1 MKKLLSLAVLILFIT
16 SLVVSKARILRITM
30 KRILSILSLISI
42 VSSLLCIE
50 VGGHI
55 TQNTTWTPDNN
66 PYIITSFLYVD
77 AGVTLTIMPGTQ
89 VLCSGADKSN
99 IHNFMWSGN
108 NQPLAKMVIVNGAI
122 NAVGTADNPITFD
135 KYQPDHEYRWGG
147 IYIGPNAP
155 TSTFEFC
162 QFRNAFFCDYIPGE
176 WSLAAID
183 FDNGVINVQSC
194 TFENNLNAIRTG
206 FLQDNILLY
215 DCRFISINDTYPNPF
230 GMTGFIGLSAV
241 PESEPES
248 HYKVTIAKCFFTGT
262 AGLGPVGYYMDIL
275 YLNNVADNFV
285 GRSEQSGDYRS
296 DFGSVSSY
304 GNLLNNGKGGWGCSS
319 SAVTDTVFARRNIM
333 IKPVNAN
340 PGSSPL
346 ILGSNGYGTNYVSDN
361 YLSGCVQVNTTMSNA
376 TTSYIYNNVIE
387 NNYADFTLLFENLN
401 PAYQGGQIRFFNN
414 LVTFWGDYQYPKIV
428 YTYETSPFIFNNTF
442 IDYRTLFRTIGE
454 SDMVFENNII
464 PCTQWSSGS
473 VSQNHHPLLINNCLA
488 SNILP
493 PWDML
498 DGGGNI
504 VADPVF
510 ADTLNGDYSLSIDSP
525 CIDTGAY
532 RPDLPEFDIRY
543 HKRITSGTDGGQ
555 QTIDIGAYEFN
566 SAYIGGLSGIVFN
579 PDNGEMIDCAKIEIN
594 QKLPEFSD
602 SLGCFDYP
610 TGPGVY
616 TVRASRWDYDDQI
629 IENIVVNEGEIV
641 QVAIPM
647 YLTTTAID
655 DPVTPSLKLTTL
667 TNYPNP
673 FNPETTISFI
683 APQAG
688 TTKLSV
694 FNIKGQR
701 VKMLYNGLL
710 SKGHHSIVWNGL
722 DERGTAV
729 SSGIYFVRVE
739 MNGISQTH
747 KMILM
752 K

>member
-1 MKKLLSLAVLILFIT
+1 
-16 SLVVSKARILRITM
+16 M
-30 KRILSILSLISI
+30 KRILFILSLISI

-66 PYIITSFLYVD
+66 PYIITLFLYVD

-99 IHNFMWSGN
+99 INNFMWSGN

-135 KYQPDHEYRWGG
+135 KYQAGANYRWGG
-147 IYIGPNAP
+147 IYMAHNAP
-155 TSTFEFC
+155 TSNFEFC
-162 QFRNAFFCDYIPGE
+162 EFRNTFFCDYIPGE
-176 WSLAAID
+176 WSLAAIV
-183 FDNGVINVQSC
+183 FENGVINVRNS
-194 TFENNLNAIRTG
+194 TFENNLNAIG
-206 FLQDNILLY
+206 SGSLQSDLLLY
-215 DCRFISINDTYPNPF
+215 KCRFISTNDSYPPPF
-230 GMTGFIGLSAV
+230 GLTGFFGIGASSEPV
-241 PESEPES
+241 PEEN
-248 HYKVTIAKCFFTGT
+248 YIVTIAKCYFTGNAVFGT
-262 AGLGPVGYYMDIL
+262 FGNFTNSLL
-275 YLNNVADNFV
+275 LNNVFYDFTNR
-285 GRSEQSGDYRS
+285 GERSAETHTEY
-296 DFGSVSSY
+296 GSSSCY
-304 GNLLNNGKGGWGCSS
+304 GNFTYNGSGGWSCY
-319 SAVTDTVFARRNIM
+319 SATISDTVYSRRNKL
-333 IKPVNAN
+333 IKPENAN
-340 PGSSPL
+340 PGNSPL
-346 ILGSNGYGTNYVSDN
+346 IIGSDGFGTNYVSDN

-543 HKRITSGTDGGQ
+543 HKRIASGTDGGQ

-602 SLGCFDYP
+602 SLGCFEYP

-616 TVRASRWDYDDQI
+616 TVRASRWDYKDQI

-701 VKMLYNGLL
+701 VNMLYNGLL

>member
-1 MKKLLSLAVLILFIT
+1 
-16 SLVVSKARILRITM
+16 M
-30 KRILSILSLISI
+30 KRILFILPLISI

-66 PYIITSFLYVD
+66 PYIITLFLYVD

-99 IHNFMWSGN
+99 INNFMWSGN

-122 NAVGTADNPITFD
+122 NAVGTTDNPITFD

-155 TSTFEFC
+155 ISTFEFC
-162 QFRNAFFCDYIPGE
+162 EFRNAFFCDYIPGE

-241 PESEPES
+241 PEPEPES

-543 HKRITSGTDGGQ
+543 HKRIASGTDGGQ

-602 SLGCFDYP
+602 SLGCFEYP

-616 TVRASRWDYDDQI
+616 TVRASRWDYKDQI

-655 DPVTPSLKLTTL
+655 DPVIPSLKLTTL

-701 VKMLYNGLL
+701 VNMLYNGLL